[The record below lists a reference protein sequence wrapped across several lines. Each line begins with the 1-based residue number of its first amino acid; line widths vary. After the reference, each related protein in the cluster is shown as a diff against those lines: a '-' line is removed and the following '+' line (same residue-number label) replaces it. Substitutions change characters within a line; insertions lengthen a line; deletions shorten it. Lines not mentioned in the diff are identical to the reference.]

1 MKELIFHHKVGRL
14 YPSKKDY
21 TRQKKFNSLK
31 STLFLMY
38 FEYGCTVFMLERYCE
53 LKLIYE
59 NFSDITCFQTSYDK
73 LPEADLNNQ
82 GSR

>member
-1 MKELIFHHKVGRL
+1 
-14 YPSKKDY
+14 
-21 TRQKKFNSLK
+21 
-31 STLFLMY
+31 MY

-59 NFSDITCFQTSYDK
+59 NFSDKTCFQTSYDK
-73 LPEADLNNQ
+73 LPEADLNSQ